1 MKLLKTKIGIQN
13 NSQTLLIF
21 AVQNSSDFSDLHE
34 SRTGNF
40 ELDRLVLGRLG
51 TGSGVLLRGTSDI
64 SMISLLLPGFFDI
77 FVEIMP

>member
-1 MKLLKTKIGIQN
+1 MKLSKTKIGIQN

-21 AVQNSSDFSDLHE
+21 AVQNPSDSSDLHE

-40 ELDRLVLGRLG
+40 ELDRLVLGHFG
-51 TGSGVLLRGTSDI
+51 TDSGVLLRGTSDS